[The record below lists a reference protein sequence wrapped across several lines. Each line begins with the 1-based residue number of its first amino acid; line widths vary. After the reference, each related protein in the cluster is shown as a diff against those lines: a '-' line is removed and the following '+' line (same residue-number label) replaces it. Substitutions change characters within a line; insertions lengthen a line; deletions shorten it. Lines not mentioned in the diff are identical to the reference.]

1 MVHAVWFRKASRLLL
16 MIHHLAVD
24 GVSWRILLSD
34 LAAAWGAM
42 VRGEAPMLEPEATPF
57 RRWAQ
62 YISERANHQSVLSE
76 LEYWKTVLSGS
87 PLFPGK
93 CLETAK
99 DNIASAGNLRV
110 SLPLELTTALLTS
123 VPEAIY
129 GQINDVL
136 LTALALASF
145 QWRRR
150 YSATDD
156 TTITIDL
163 EGHGREP
170 MDSGFDLS
178 RTVGW
183 FTSVFPVRLDLQ
195 DIDLQSINLQR
206 IDLDEAVADLSAVG
220 RALKL
225 IKDQLR
231 TIPARGFNYGLLRY
245 LNRDAG
251 AQLAA
256 LPTPQLAFN
265 YLGRFA
271 AQEGALWLP
280 TGDAAGFGGGAD
292 PEMPLL
298 SLGRN

>member
-1 MVHAVWFRKASRLLL
+1 MENRAVRRTTASRK
-16 MIHHLAVD
+16 
-24 GVSWRILLSD
+24 
-34 LAAAWGAM
+34 
-42 VRGEAPMLEPEATPF
+42 ML
-57 RRWAQ
+57 
-62 YISERANHQSVLSE
+62 
-76 LEYWKTVLSGS
+76 
-87 PLFPGK
+87 
-93 CLETAK
+93 LETAK

-110 SLPLELTTALLTS
+110 SLPVELTTALLTS

-129 GQINDVL
+129 AQINDVL

-206 IDLDEAVADLSAVG
+206 IDLDEAVDDLSAVG

-292 PEMPLL
+292 PEMPLNHLVEIDAVVADAPEGPRLTATSVGPKIIWKSLPFVSWHYPGSGHWSPLL
-298 SLGRN
+298 STLACAAISDTVLRIFLCSLCRSSRLNR